1 VEHESELTFPDAP
14 RGALDRSIARLL
26 EDAQQVLATQ
36 DRLRSLLS
44 ANRAVADEI
53 ELEVVLRRIIEA
65 AVALVGARYGAIG
78 VIAPDGTLEQ
88 FIHTG
93 IPEEHAARIGN
104 LPQGRGLLGALI
116 EEQRPIRLDHLASDP
131 RSAGIPAGHP
141 PMDSFLGVPV
151 RVRGETYGNLYLTQ
165 QENGRFSAEDEELVI
180 ALATTAGAAIDH
192 ARLFDESRRRQRW
205 TAASAE
211 VTATLLSDQA
221 EDSLAVLADKV
232 AVLAEADLVCIV
244 VPAGDHQLRVEVARG
259 ELAESVAGLVIP
271 LSQSLVGRAHESRQP
286 VLAET
291 AADDDP
297 LSFGATMAVPLTP
310 SDEPSGVLVL
320 SRGPGRPRFT
330 LADLDMAADFAAQ
343 ASVALQLAAGRLDRQ
358 RLALLEDR
366 GRIARD
372 LHDHVIQRLFGAG
385 LSLQAVGAKVDADAR
400 ARILD
405 QVDAL
410 DAAIAEIRT
419 AIFTMTAQPDADRP
433 ALRHR
438 VIDILGETSGLFPT
452 PPRLAF
458 SGPVDLMVPDDM
470 ADDLVAVVR
479 EGLAN
484 VARHAGASTVA
495 ISVAVGDGEVV
506 VEVIDDGCGIDPAVT
521 RSSGTANLAARAQR
535 WGGAF
540 VVEPGEPSGTV
551 LRWTALLA
559 GTESA

>member
-1 VEHESELTFPDAP
+1 MAPDSELTFPDAP
-14 RGALDRSIARLL
+14 RSALDHSIARLL
-26 EDAQQVLATQ
+26 EDAQQVLNTQ
-36 DRLRSLLS
+36 ERLRSLLS

-65 AVALVGARYGAIG
+65 AVALVGAKYGAIG

-93 IPEEHAARIGN
+93 IPEHLAAHMGH

-116 EEQRPIRLDHLASDP
+116 EEQRPIRLDHLTADS
-131 RSAGIPAGHP
+131 RSAGIPPGHP

-165 QENGRFSAEDEELVI
+165 QENGRFSEEDEELVI

-211 VTATLLSDQA
+211 VTAALLSDQA

-244 VPAGDHQLRVEVARG
+244 VPASEGMLRVDVARG
-259 ELAESVAGLVIP
+259 ELAESVEGLVLPIAG
-271 LSQSLVGRAHESRQP
+271 SLAGRAHESRQP
-286 VLAET
+286 VLAES
-291 AADDDP
+291 APDDDA
-297 LSFGATMAVPLTP
+297 LAFGATMAVPLAS
-310 SDEPSGVLVL
+310 SDEHSGVLVL
-320 SRGPGRPRFT
+320 SRGPGRPRFS

-343 ASVALQLAAGRLDRQ
+343 ASVALQLAEGRLDRQ
-358 RLALLEDR
+358 RLVLLEDR

-385 LSLQAVGAKVDADAR
+385 LSLQAVGSSVDADAR

-438 VIDILGETSGLFPT
+438 VIDLLGETSGLFPA

-470 ADDLVAVVR
+470 ADDLIAVVR

-484 VARHAGASTVA
+484 IARHAGATSVSIA
-495 ISVAVGDGEVV
+495 VAVSEGGVT

-521 RSSGTANLAARAQR
+521 RASGTANLAARAQR
-535 WGGAF
+535 WSGTF
-540 VVEPGEPSGTV
+540 VLEPGEPSGTV
-551 LRWTALLA
+551 LRWTAPLA
-559 GTESA
+559 GKES

>member
-1 VEHESELTFPDAP
+1 MAPETELTFPDAP
-14 RGALDRSIARLL
+14 RSALDRSIARLL

-65 AVALVGARYGAIG
+65 AVALVGAKYGAIG

-93 IPEEHAARIGN
+93 IPAELAAHMGQ

-116 EEQRPIRLDHLASDP
+116 EEQRPIRLDHLTSDA
-131 RSAGIPAGHP
+131 RSAGIPPGHP

-165 QENGRFSAEDEELVI
+165 QEAGRFSQEDEELVI

-211 VTATLLSDQA
+211 VTAALLSDQA
-221 EDSLAVLADKV
+221 DDSLAVLADKV

-244 VPAGDHQLRVEVARG
+244 VPAGEGQLRVDVARG
-259 ELAESVAGLVIP
+259 EFADRVQGQIIPIAGSLA
-271 LSQSLVGRAHESRQP
+271 GRAHESRQP
-286 VLAET
+286 VLAES
-291 AADDDP
+291 APEDDP
-297 LSFGATMAVPLTP
+297 LGFGATMAVPLTP

-320 SRGPGRPRFT
+320 SRGPGRPRFS

-343 ASVALQLAAGRLDRQ
+343 ASVALQLAEGRLDRQ
-358 RLALLEDR
+358 RLVLLEDR

-385 LSLQAVGAKVDADAR
+385 LSLQALSSGVDAPAR
-400 ARILD
+400 ARILE

-438 VIDILGETSGLFPT
+438 VIDLLGETSGLFPS

-458 SGPVDLMVPDDM
+458 TGPVDLMVPDDM
-470 ADDLVAVVR
+470 AGDLIAVVR

-484 VARHAGASTVA
+484 IARHAGASTIS
-495 ISVAVGDGEVV
+495 ISVAVSEGDVTVEVV
-506 VEVIDDGCGIDPAVT
+506 DDGCGIDPAVT
-521 RSSGTANLAARAQR
+521 RASGTANLAARAER
-535 WGGAF
+535 WGGTF
-540 VVEPGEPSGTV
+540 VLEPGEPSGTV
-551 LRWTALLA
+551 LRWTAPLA
-559 GTESA
+559 GKES